1 MTALLKF
8 FDILP
13 GWVWALIC
21 GLALSTA
28 AVQTT
33 RVANMKAET
42 AEAKA
47 HYAEVARKAEA
58 ANRQQERQ
66 HAEDLTAINQRS
78 ADETRVLATRI
89 ADLAAGLLNRP
100 DRPASGAVPKG
111 PADPVGCTGAQLYR
125 PDAAF
130 LVGESA
136 RADQLRIALSRC
148 QAAYDS
154 AVKLTNPAK

>member
-1 MTALLKF
+1 MIGLLKI
-8 FDILP
+8 FDIVP

-21 GLALSTA
+21 AGAIATA
-28 AVQTT
+28 AFQSD
-33 RVANMKAET
+33 RLKSLKLET
-42 AEAKA
+42 AEAKH

-58 ANRQQERQ
+58 ANRNQERQ
-66 HAEDLTAINQRS
+66 HATDLTAINQRS

-89 ADLAAGLLNRP
+89 AELAAGLLNRP

-130 LVGESA
+130 LIGESA
-136 RADQLRIALSRC
+136 RADQLRIALARC

-154 AVKLTNPAK
+154 AVKLTN

>member
-1 MTALLKF
+1 MIALLKL
-8 FDILP
+8 FDLLP

-21 GLALSTA
+21 AVAVATA
-28 AVQTT
+28 AVQGD
-33 RVANMKAET
+33 RLKSLKLET

-47 HYAEVARKAEA
+47 HFAEAARKAEA
-58 ANRQQERQ
+58 ANRNQERQ
-66 HAEDLTAINQRS
+66 HAGD
-78 ADETRVLATRI
+78 LATITQRKTDE
-89 ADLAAGLLNRP
+89 ARALALAVAQLTGELSRRP
-100 DRPASGAVPKG
+100 DRPAGGPVPTG

-136 RADQLRIALSRC
+136 RADQLRIALDGC

-154 AVKLTNPAK
+154 AVRLTNP

>member
-1 MTALLKF
+1 MTALLKI

-21 GLALSTA
+21 SVAMGTA
-28 AVQTT
+28 AFQSD
-33 RVANMKAET
+33 RLKSLKLET

-66 HAEDLTAINQRS
+66 HADDLTAINQRS
-78 ADETRVLATRI
+78 ADETRALATRI
-89 ADLAAGLLNRP
+89 AELAAGVLNRP

-111 PADPVGCTGAQLYR
+111 PAPEVGCTGAQLYR

-130 LVGESA
+130 LIGESA
-136 RADQLRIALSRC
+136 RADKLRIDLARC

-154 AVKLTNPAK
+154 AVKLTNQ